1 MSLPHAPAPAA
12 VGSPPPRPNEAGLLC
27 ALGPP
32 RSVPVTDVL
41 GAPAR
46 VTNCDIQLLVSAS
59 TSRQG
64 MHQIKRTL
72 YPLRL

>member
-32 RSVPVTDVL
+32 RSVPLTDVL

-46 VTNCDIQLLVSAS
+46 VTNCDI
-59 TSRQG
+59 
-64 MHQIKRTL
+64 
-72 YPLRL
+72 